1 MGNSLCSTWKSRSDF
16 GENWKGAPPFVSRQ
30 CFPNIDPGYLILI
43 AVFYQIILFLGGSTF
58 LGGFE
63 LVGKVHYFLGLG
75 AKFTG
80 CRLDGEFILETT
92 MNADWSL

>member
-63 LVGKVHYFLGLG
+63 LVGKVHYFWDWAPNLLDAGLM
-75 AKFTG
+75 
-80 CRLDGEFILETT
+80 E
-92 MNADWSL
+92 SLSWRQP